1 MISFF
6 YVFQINE
13 TYALFALSIANIFV
27 FYGGIIFFPVSRF
40 PKPSSIL
47 SDLKVVCGDKDQLSA
62 LVHLFE
68 NHIGKEWFEPWDSFN
83 WVVNNL

>member
-1 MISFF
+1 MYFKYMKLMLYLPYRLLKF
-6 YVFQINE
+6 CFH
-13 TYALFALSIANIFV
+13 
-27 FYGGIIFFPVSRF
+27 GGIIFFPVSRF